1 MSRHAPIPLFLL
13 LLAACGDDNP
23 VAPDKDLV
31 GTWVFDS
38 TDMVDVL
45 VEGMEEFLED
55 ELDAAVD
62 RGEIDEIDRLFIEE
76 FMYALIDVFRA
87 EGEDAISGL
96 RFTVRF
102 NADGSFEDDEGSS
115 GTWRVDGNTLIMV
128 EDGDE
133 ERAKYFVDGNDLTL
147 IFSSE
152 MLLDVWREDE
162 DLTDEEVEALEEVFG
177 LGEDINFRL
186 FYKRK

>member
-1 MSRHAPIPLFLL
+1 MIDV
-13 LLAACGDDNP
+13 LAA
-23 VAPDKDLV
+23 
-31 GTWVFDS
+31 
-38 TDMVDVL
+38 
-45 VEGMEEFLED
+45 GMEETLR
-55 ELDAAVD
+55 DAGFGQD
-62 RGEIDEIDRLFIEE
+62 EIDELIAE
-76 FMYALIDVFRA
+76 FRDDF
-87 EGEDAISGL
+87 EDSISGL
-96 RFTVRF
+96 RLTIRF
-102 NADGSFEDDEGSS
+102 NADGSFEDDQGSS

-162 DLTDEEVEALEEVFG
+162 DFTDEDVEALGESFG
-177 LGEDINFRL
+177 LDEDTNIRL